1 MHIKNQKGNIMNPMC
16 LSIEECIEK
25 TTIKDKV
32 NFIIQS
38 YNTPMKKFMLSVFSI
53 LLNSKEGDL
62 FEHICI
68 CINGPDKRTGNTQ
81 LQDNKQKFIEELRA
95 YGWHPYNHGE
105 LRSAPLTLIR
115 VWSRVGKSESI
126 EMATNWV
133 HTNNFIIM
141 DDDVIL
147 NKGWEN
153 DLNEFIEDDK
163 IAIAGVNMEPAKVLA
178 EHNRGMYLIKYP
190 RMNTK
195 FIACKKKHMIGSGGK
210 FNEYFVPSDHNYF
223 EFDHQELKKEFFDFW
238 SLSPD
243 EFRICLE
250 KYNYVWH
257 QLGSWIYFNLKAAG
271 LKIKNINEKILS
283 QDEQEV
289 ENEIKKYPRFEEIYR
304 KYIGE

>member
-1 MHIKNQKGNIMNPMC
+1 MNQKMC
-16 LSIEECIEK
+16 LSIEDCVDK

-38 YNTPMKKFMLSVFSI
+38 YNTPMKKFMLSVFSV
-53 LLNSKEGDL
+53 LLNSKEGGM

-68 CINGPDKRTGNTQ
+68 CINGPDKRTGDTQ

-95 YGWHPYNHGE
+95 YGWHPYNHEE
-105 LRSAPLTLIR
+105 LRSAPITLIR
-115 VWSRVGKSESI
+115 AWSRVGKSESI

-133 HTNNFIIM
+133 HTNHFIVM

-153 DLNEFIEDDK
+153 DLKEFLEDDK
-163 IAIAGVNMEPAKVLA
+163 IAIAGINIEPEKVVA
-178 EHNRGMYLIKYP
+178 EHNRAMIKYP

-210 FNEYFVPSDHNYF
+210 FNQYFIPSENNYF
-223 EFDHQELKKEFFDFW
+223 EFDHKEFFDFW
-238 SLSPD
+238 GLSPD
-243 EFRICLE
+243 DFQMCLE
-250 KYNYVWH
+250 KYNYIHH
-257 QLGSWIYFNLKAAG
+257 QFGSWIYFNLKANG
-271 LKIKNINEKILS
+271 LKIKNIEEKVLS
-283 QDEQEV
+283 QNEQEI
-289 ENEIKKYPRFEEIYR
+289 EDQIKKYPKFEEIYK